1 MDNAAGLQILQG
13 VKQLED
19 NLTDSLLW
27 YLEIPLFQIV
37 KQILP
42 LRPL

>member
-1 MDNAAGLQILQG
+1 MDDAASLQILQG

-19 NLTDSLLW
+19 DLADSLLW
-27 YLEIPLFQIV
+27 YLKIPLFQIV

-42 LRPL
+42 LCPL